1 MKILITSAFL
11 IAFLASCSLTSTTLI
26 KPNDS
31 FILGKNAHGRFSVK
45 LKNLSE
51 NDLTIWKVP
60 MDGGQH
66 SPTKVQPNET
76 LKVKVERNTG
86 LKIEN
91 NNEAEANVFLV
102 VKGDTG
108 LSMGY
113 QNK

>member
-1 MKILITSAFL
+1 
-11 IAFLASCSLTSTTLI
+11 
-26 KPNDS
+26 
-31 FILGKNAHGRFSVK
+31 
-45 LKNLSE
+45 
-51 NDLTIWKVP
+51 

-91 NNEAEANVFLV
+91 KNEAEANVFLV

-113 QNK
+113 QNQ